1 MTDGDVPRESA
12 PPRLE
17 RVIGTGALV
26 ATAANCIVGS
36 GIFGLPGLAAF
47 ARRADTFVTITLS
60 AAITHLLKARLS
72 TERGCRTPIVERRNV
87 RKRTFPPA

>member
-1 MTDGDVPRESA
+1 MTDGDVPPERA

-17 RVIGTGALV
+17 RVIGTGALA

-36 GIFGLPGLAAF
+36 GIFGLPGLAPHF

-60 AAITHLLKARLS
+60 AAITHLLEGKA
-72 TERGCRTPIVERRNV
+72 VH
-87 RKRTFPPA
+87 